1 LLVEGI
7 PAALFAA
14 QDEKDR
20 IANVRFEVGA
30 DLVRV
35 YYDLIATIDKIH
47 SVQLLLRRE
56 SDPLFRYR
64 PLNITGDV
72 GTIVF
77 PGQKRRILWEYVK
90 EFPDGL
96 SGDDYYF
103 VVDAEYIELE
113 GMSPW
118 IWVGGG
124 AAVVGGVVAI
134 LLLSGNKDVPPA
146 PVQTGF
152 PQPPGR
158 PN

>member
-1 LLVEGI
+1 
-7 PAALFAA
+7 
-14 QDEKDR
+14 
-20 IANVRFEVGA
+20 
-30 DLVRV
+30 
-35 YYDLIATIDKIH
+35 
-47 SVQLLLRRE
+47 
-56 SDPLFRYR
+56 
-64 PLNITGDV
+64 LNITGDV

-96 SGDDYYF
+96 TGDDYYF

-134 LLLSGNKDVPPA
+134 LLLSGNKDAPPPTPVP
-146 PVQTGF
+146 TGF